1 MEAKLVS
8 VSEYYKKAGALYISG
23 KAQREIDRIT
33 GLKSKFLFKRLPIK
47 NNKIKRDAA
56 RAINHP
62 GLGFTGKAVM
72 VMELAIQDAMITL
85 LNLNY
90 VASKKTGYKG
100 MQFLWKVASK
110 PHKFTFMESSVQV
123 VFTEKMKVP
132 YDRFKVTLEYRD
144 PAFGYLAYG
153 QFGNKGT
160 GAFPQKG
167 RKRAGKVDPIHIG
180 ASILFERFAIT
191 SVKLFGKQITAGRK
205 GTELEGLGL
214 EPINVKPK
222 ASASRKDYIAFK
234 RRGYPGR
241 ENPDRLSG
249 TLGKYPVFVNLLL
262 NKKAQ
267 KYICAQV
274 VKSVN
279 SFVEAWNASN
289 EKVINEAASQTN
301 QKTSK

>member
-1 MEAKLVS
+1 MEAKLLS
-8 VSEYYKKAGALYISG
+8 VSEYYKKAGALYVSG
-23 KAQREIDRIT
+23 KTEREIDRIT
-33 GLKSKFLFKRLPIK
+33 GLKSKFLFKKLPIK

-56 RAINHP
+56 RAINNP
-62 GLGFTGKAVM
+62 NLGFTGKAVL
-72 VMELAIQDAMITL
+72 VMEYAIQDAMITL

-100 MQFLWKVASK
+100 MQFLWRAASK
-110 PHKFTFMESSVQV
+110 PHKFAFLESSVQV
-123 VFTEKMKVP
+123 TFTGKMKVP
-132 YDRFKVTLEYRD
+132 YDRFEVTLEYRN

-153 QFGNKGT
+153 QFGGKGT

-167 RKRAGKVDPIHIG
+167 RKRTGSVDPIHIG

-191 SVKLFGKQITAGRK
+191 SVKLFGKQIKAGRR
-205 GTELEGLGL
+205 GTDLEGLGL

-249 TLGKYPVFVNLLL
+249 TLGKYPIFVNLLL

-267 KYICAQV
+267 RYIFVQV
-274 VKSVN
+274 KKTVAA
-279 SFVEAWNASN
+279 FVESWNASR
-289 EKVINEAASQTN
+289 EKIINEVANETN